1 MKNELIRKKKL
12 SSLLR
17 IFIAGSKALAEQR
30 NILRAVLMRQQGLF
44 DVVIETKTFEDF
56 SDSLIKGGQ
65 QAQYNKYIETE
76 ADIVVFI
83 FDSRVG
89 DITKHEFDIAYN
101 TYSRQGRPVIFVY
114 CRKENAHAANPK
126 LTALKDGLNALH
138 QYYTEYDDNQEL
150 ERCFEKSMTEYLV
163 KTHFLPNNRTPE
175 ERIAFDLACQE
186 LSNTLLSCL
195 AVIDELGCV
204 VRELSVCWNRYLKD
218 SREAISP
225 QQELT
230 ARQYLLQGLNHYL
243 NEAQRISKIFPP
255 QNISI
260 QPRNIE
266 ILAPQVKGITE
277 IAMLPTMYSSYF
289 DDAMSPFRSIQ
300 DYLRDS
306 TVSSL
311 KKRMIHLHLD
321 GFRYLA
327 NGFFYTCLEYLSQL
341 PDSYQKNLK
350 EMQLLW
356 KTYPKGIGT
365 NLSTDDYERFAKREF
380 DEYEKIIIE
389 LNAVLEAHD
398 DEIEQLKIQIDKV
411 QKAQQPQPKNFCPYC
426 GYKITGNERFCPNCG
441 QHLQ

>member
-1 MKNELIRKKKL
+1 MKIKLTRKKKI
-12 SSLLR
+12 SSLLK
-17 IFIAGSKALAEQR
+17 IFIAGSKVLADQR

-65 QAQYNKYIETE
+65 QAQYNKYIATE
-76 ADIVVFI
+76 ADVVVFI
-83 FDSRVG
+83 FDGRVG
-89 DITKHEFDIAYN
+89 DITKHEFDVAYN
-101 TYSRQGRPVIFVY
+101 TYSRQGQPLIFVY
-114 CRKENAHAANPK
+114 CRKEDPHAINPK
-126 LTALKDGLNALH
+126 IAALKNELNALH
-138 QYYTEYDDNQEL
+138 QYYTEYADNQEL
-150 ERCFEKSMTEYLV
+150 ERLFEKSIVEYLV

-186 LSNTLLSCL
+186 LSNTLIACL
-195 AVIDELGCV
+195 AVVDELGCV
-204 VRELSVCWNRYLKD
+204 IRELSVCWNKYLKD

-225 QQELT
+225 QRELT

-243 NEAQRISKIFPP
+243 EETQRISKIYPP

-260 QPRNIE
+260 SPRNVE

-277 IAMLPTMYSSYF
+277 ISMLPTMYSSYF
-289 DDAMSPFRSIQ
+289 DDAMSPFLSIQ
-300 DYLRDS
+300 DYLGDS

-321 GFRYLA
+321 GFQYLA

-341 PDSYQKNLK
+341 PEPYQKNLK

-356 KTYPKGIGT
+356 KTYPKGVSI
-365 NLSTDDYERFAKREF
+365 NASIEDYERFAKREF

-398 DEIEQLKIQIDKV
+398 DEIEQLKMQIDKV
-411 QKAQQPQPKNFCPYC
+411 QKSQQQQLKNYCQYC
-426 GYKITGNERFCPNCG
+426 GSKITGSEKYCPNCG
-441 QHLQ
+441 QKL